1 MSKIVWDELGSHL
14 FETGVDHCVL
24 YPIDANGAY
33 SDGVPWNGITG
44 VTQSPSGADETKL
57 WADNTKYVSLRAAE
71 EFGGTIEAYTYP
83 DEFAQCDGSA
93 TVVAGLRAGQQARK
107 AFGLAYRTLI
117 GNDTDL
123 DNHGYMLHLVYGATC
138 SPSQR
143 SYATKNDSPEAITFS
158 WEFATNPV
166 NFAGFKPTSYM
177 EIDSTKFTTVAQKAL
192 LAALEAKLFGSDGT
206 ATYTEFTGE
215 SFAEGTTYYE
225 RSGTDPNY
233 VYTPTTDV
241 TPQSGK
247 TYYTKTVVGASDPY
261 LPLPDE
267 VAATL
272 GYVAG

>member
-24 YPIDANGAY
+24 YPVGANGAY
-33 SDGVPWNGITG
+33 PDGVAWNGITG

-57 WADNTKYVSLRAAE
+57 WADNIKYVSLRAAE

-83 DEFAQCDGSA
+83 DEFAECDGSA

-117 GNDTDL
+117 GNDTEL
-123 DNHGYMLHLVYGATC
+123 DSHGYMLHLVYGATC

-158 WEFATNPV
+158 WEFSTNPV
-166 NFAGFKPTSYM
+166 NFTGFKPTSYM
-177 EIDSTKFTTVAQKAL
+177 EIDSTKFTSETDKAKLKAL
-192 LAALEAKLFGSDGT
+192 ENKLFGTD
-206 ATYTEFTGE
+206 
-215 SFAEGTTYYE
+215 AEGASE
-225 RSGTDPNY
+225 GT
-233 VYTPTTDV
+233 
-241 TPQSGK
+241 
-247 TYYTKTVVGASDPY
+247 DPY

-267 VAATL
+267 VASTL
-272 GYVAG
+272 GYVAPVGG

>member
-24 YPIDANGAY
+24 YPVGANGTY
-33 SDGVPWNGITG
+33 PEGVAWNGITG

-57 WADNTKYVSLRAAE
+57 WADNIKYVSLRAAE

-83 DEFAQCDGSA
+83 DEFAECDGSA

-117 GNDTDL
+117 GNDTEL
-123 DNHGYMLHLVYGATC
+123 DSHGYMLHLVYGATC

-158 WEFATNPV
+158 WEFSTNPV
-166 NFAGFKPTSYM
+166 NFSGFKPTSYM
-177 EIDSTKFTTVAQKAL
+177 EIDSTKFTSETDKAKLKAL
-192 LAALEAKLFGSDGT
+192 ENKLFGTDTEG
-206 ATYTEFTGE
+206 AT
-215 SFAEGTTYYE
+215 EGT
-225 RSGTDPNY
+225 
-233 VYTPTTDV
+233 
-241 TPQSGK
+241 
-247 TYYTKTVVGASDPY
+247 DPY

-267 VAATL
+267 VASTL
-272 GYVAG
+272 GYVAPVGG

>member
-24 YPIDANGAY
+24 YPVGANGAY
-33 SDGVPWNGITG
+33 PEGVAWNGITG

-57 WADNTKYVSLRAAE
+57 WADNIKYVSLRAAE

-83 DEFAQCDGSA
+83 DEFAECDGSA

-117 GNDTDL
+117 GNDTEL
-123 DNHGYMLHLVYGATC
+123 DSHGYMLHLVYGATC

-158 WEFATNPV
+158 WEFSTNPV
-166 NFAGFKPTSYM
+166 NFTGFKPTSYM
-177 EIDSTKFTTVAQKAL
+177 EIDSTKFTSETDKAKLKAL
-192 LAALEAKLFGSDGT
+192 ENKLFGTD
-206 ATYTEFTGE
+206 
-215 SFAEGTTYYE
+215 AEGA
-225 RSGTDPNY
+225 SAGT
-233 VYTPTTDV
+233 
-241 TPQSGK
+241 
-247 TYYTKTVVGASDPY
+247 DPY

-267 VAATL
+267 VASTL
-272 GYVAG
+272 GYVAPVGG

>member
-24 YPIDANGAY
+24 YPVGANGTY
-33 SDGVPWNGITG
+33 PEGVAWNGITG

-57 WADNTKYVSLRAAE
+57 WADNIKYVSLRAAE

-83 DEFAQCDGSA
+83 DEFAECDGSA

-117 GNDTDL
+117 GNDTEL
-123 DNHGYMLHLVYGATC
+123 DSHGYMLHLVYGATC

-158 WEFATNPV
+158 WEFSTNPV
-166 NFAGFKPTSYM
+166 NFTGFKPTSYM
-177 EIDSTKFTTVAQKAL
+177 EIDSTKFTSETDKAKLKAL
-192 LAALEAKLFGSDGT
+192 ENKLFGTD
-206 ATYTEFTGE
+206 
-215 SFAEGTTYYE
+215 AEGASE
-225 RSGTDPNY
+225 GT
-233 VYTPTTDV
+233 
-241 TPQSGK
+241 
-247 TYYTKTVVGASDPY
+247 DPY

-267 VAATL
+267 VASTL
-272 GYVAG
+272 GYVAPVGG

>member
-24 YPIDANGAY
+24 YPVGANGAY
-33 SDGVPWNGITG
+33 PEGVAWNGITG

-57 WADNTKYVSLRAAE
+57 WADNIKYVSLRAAE

-83 DEFAQCDGSA
+83 DEFAECDGSA

-117 GNDTDL
+117 GNDTEL
-123 DNHGYMLHLVYGATC
+123 DSHGYMLHLVYGATC

-158 WEFATNPV
+158 WEFSTNPV
-166 NFAGFKPTSYM
+166 NFTGFKPTSYM
-177 EIDSTKFTTVAQKAL
+177 EIDSTKFTSETDKAKLKAL
-192 LAALEAKLFGSDGT
+192 ENKLFGT
-206 ATYTEFTGE
+206 N
-215 SFAEGTTYYE
+215 AEGSSE
-225 RSGTDPNY
+225 GT
-233 VYTPTTDV
+233 
-241 TPQSGK
+241 
-247 TYYTKTVVGASDPY
+247 DPY

-267 VAATL
+267 VASTL
-272 GYVAG
+272 GYVAPVGG

>member
-24 YPIDANGAY
+24 YPVGANGTY
-33 SDGVPWNGITG
+33 PDGVAWNGITG

-57 WADNTKYVSLRAAE
+57 WADNIKYVSLRAAE

-83 DEFAQCDGSA
+83 DEFAECDGSA

-117 GNDTDL
+117 GNDTEL
-123 DNHGYMLHLVYGATC
+123 DSHGYMLHLVYGATC

-158 WEFATNPV
+158 WEFSTNPV
-166 NFAGFKPTSYM
+166 NFTGFKPTSYM
-177 EIDSTKFTTVAQKAL
+177 EIDSTKFTSETDKAKLKAL
-192 LAALEAKLFGSDGT
+192 ENKLFGTD
-206 ATYTEFTGE
+206 
-215 SFAEGTTYYE
+215 AEGASE
-225 RSGTDPNY
+225 GT
-233 VYTPTTDV
+233 
-241 TPQSGK
+241 
-247 TYYTKTVVGASDPY
+247 DPY

-267 VAATL
+267 VASTL
-272 GYVAG
+272 GYVAPVGG

>member
-33 SDGVPWNGITG
+33 SDGVAWNGITG

-57 WADNTKYVSLRAAE
+57 WADNIKYVSLRAAE

-83 DEFAQCDGSA
+83 DEFAECDGSA
-93 TVVAGLRAGQQARK
+93 TVVPGLRASQQPRK

-117 GNDTDL
+117 GNDTEL

-158 WEFATNPV
+158 WEFSTNPV
-166 NFAGFKPTSYM
+166 NFTGFKPTSYM
-177 EIDSTKFTTVAQKAL
+177 EIDSTKFTSETDKAKLKAL
-192 LAALEAKLFGSDGT
+192 ENKLFGTDTEG
-206 ATYTEFTGE
+206 AT
-215 SFAEGTTYYE
+215 EGT
-225 RSGTDPNY
+225 
-233 VYTPTTDV
+233 
-241 TPQSGK
+241 
-247 TYYTKTVVGASDPY
+247 DPY

-267 VAATL
+267 VASTL
-272 GYVAG
+272 GYVAPVGG